1 MSSVG
6 SSQQQSPRT
15 VRMVS
20 GTLRTILIVV
30 LVVCAGFPVYWML
43 TTALGTNSELYNS
56 GQVPFPQLQNLPQL
70 VEQIAA
76 VPLLGWMTNS
86 LVVAVGTTVISLV
99 LGCLGGYALSR
110 FRFRG
115 KGVVGF
121 LLFITQVLPEAL
133 LVVPLYALFISLGL
147 LNNLWG
153 LVIANAGFAL
163 PVATFVIKGAMDAI
177 PQEIEESAAV
187 DGSTRMTTLS
197 MIVLPLIVPSLAAA
211 AVMSF
216 FSGWNEFLFANTF
229 LLDQSLWPASVGL
242 ASFIGQYDTPL
253 PAVMGSALLFSL
265 PAVVFFL
272 IVQRKMVSGL
282 TAGAVKG

>member
-1 MSSVG
+1 MSASRVVG
-6 SSQQQSPRT
+6 RASRA
-15 VRMVS
+15 
-20 GTLRTILIVV
+20 LIIVI

-43 TTALGTNSELYNS
+43 NTALSTNRQLYGT
-56 GQVPFPQLQNLPQL
+56 GQVPWPQPQ
-70 VEQIAA
+70 QIPAVLDQLMD
-76 VPLLGWMTNS
+76 VPLLAWMGNS
-86 LVVAVGTTVISLV
+86 LFVAIGTTVVSLL
-99 LGCLGGYALSR
+99 LGCLAGYALSR

-115 KGVVGF
+115 KGLVSF

-133 LVVPLYALFISLGL
+133 VLVPLYALFISLGL

-153 LVIANAGFAL
+153 LVLANAGFAL
-163 PVATFVIKGAMDAI
+163 PVATFVLKGAIDAI
-177 PQEIEESAAV
+177 PQEIEESAAI
-187 DGSTRMTTLS
+187 DGAPRASALT
-197 MIVLPLIVPSLAAA
+197 MIVLPLIMPSIAAA

-229 LLDQSLWPASVGL
+229 LLDETLWPASVGL

-253 PAVMGSALLFSL
+253 AAVMASALLFSL
-265 PAVVFFL
+265 PAIVFFL

>member
-1 MSSVG
+1 MSAN
-6 SSQQQSPRT
+6 RT
-15 VRMVS
+15 IRPLRLLG
-20 GTLRTILIVV
+20 GTLRGVLIIA
-30 LVVCAGFPVYWML
+30 LVVSAGFPIYWML
-43 TTALGTNSELYNS
+43 TTALGTSSELYNT

-86 LVVAVGTTVISLV
+86 LIVAVGTTVISLV

-133 LVVPLYALFISLGL
+133 VVVPIYALFISLGL

-177 PQEIEESAAV
+177 PREIEESAAI
-187 DGSTRMTTLS
+187 DGAPRMSMLT

-211 AVMSF
+211 AVMAF

>member
-1 MSSVG
+1 MSAN
-6 SSQQQSPRT
+6 RT
-15 VRMVS
+15 IRPLRLLG
-20 GTLRTILIVV
+20 GTLRGVLIIA
-30 LVVCAGFPVYWML
+30 LVVSAGFPIYWML
-43 TTALGTNSELYNS
+43 TTALGTSSELYNT

-86 LVVAVGTTVISLV
+86 LIVAVGTTVISLV

-133 LVVPLYALFISLGL
+133 VVVPIYALFISLGL

-177 PQEIEESAAV
+177 PREIEESAAI
-187 DGSTRMTTLS
+187 DGAPRTSMLT

-211 AVMSF
+211 AVMAF